1 MTKAKTTDIRL
12 AEANAKHT
20 KAKQALDGTEIAEK
34 RYRKANRALWDAR
47 QAWRREQKTGTR
59 TGDAVVKAKALS
71 VKTRGNN

>member
-1 MTKAKTTDIRL
+1 MTKTKTVDIRL

-20 KAKQALDGTEIAEK
+20 KAKAALDGTELAER
-34 RYRKANRALWDAR
+34 RYRKANRDLWDAR

-59 TGDAVVKAKALS
+59 PGDANVKAKALS

>member
-1 MTKAKTTDIRL
+1 MTTQADIRL

-20 KAKQALDGTEIAEK
+20 KAKHALDGTELSER
-34 RYRKANRALWDAR
+34 RYRKANRELWDAR

-59 TGDAVVKAKALS
+59 TGDANVKVTALS